1 MLSFHFDYSL
11 LHCIKTFK
19 FIRSHVF
26 IFVFI
31 SITLG
36 CRSQRFMSKRVL
48 TMFSSKIYKASG
60 LIFRYLTHFEFIFA
74 YGVRKCSSFIFLHV
88 AIQFSQH
95 HLLKRLLFLYR
106 IFFPPVVD
114 DKVP

>member
-36 CRSQRFMSKRVL
+36 CRSQRFMSKRFL

-60 LIFRYLTHFEFIFA
+60 LIFRYLTHFEFIFV
-74 YGVRKCSSFIFLHV
+74 YGVRKCSSFFFFSCRYPVFPASFTEETVISLPYIFP
-88 AIQFSQH
+88 SYC
-95 HLLKRLLFLYR
+95 R
-106 IFFPPVVD
+106 
-114 DKVP
+114 